1 LSFNEKNH
9 FSTSLSVVRFLLLL
23 ELGFG
28 FWFVREFSAH
38 IQCSLL
44 LICLAAA
51 RYSSA
56 AVAVLVCVVRGL
68 YCVAFFPVFLS
79 SVELVP
85 PVRSTAVPGP
95 SFVFVPVPVLARAWS
110 WH

>member
-1 LSFNEKNH
+1 
-9 FSTSLSVVRFLLLL
+9 VRFLVLLD
-23 ELGFG
+23 LGFG

-38 IQCSLL
+38 VQCCLL

-56 AVAVLVCVVRGL
+56 AVAILFCVVRGL
-68 YCVAFFPVFLS
+68 ASLSFPFFFLQF
-79 SVELVP
+79 ELVP

-95 SFVFVPVPVLARAWS
+95 SFVFVPVSSLGTDFSVRAS
-110 WH
+110 LFRRLSSALGST

>member
-1 LSFNEKNH
+1 MKKNR
-9 FSTSLSVVRFLLLL
+9 FSASLSVVRFLVLLD
-23 ELGFG
+23 LGFG
-28 FWFVREFSAH
+28 FWFVRDFSAH
-38 IQCSLL
+38 VQCCLL
-44 LICLAAA
+44 LIRLGAA

-56 AVAVLVCVVRGL
+56 TVAVLVCVVGL

-95 SFVFVPVPVLARAWS
+95 SFVFVPVPGLGTDFSVRAS
-110 WH
+110 PF

>member
-1 LSFNEKNH
+1 LKNR
-9 FSTSLSVVRFLLLL
+9 FSASPSVVRFLVLLDL
-23 ELGFG
+23 RFG

-38 IQCSLL
+38 VQCCLL

-51 RYSSA
+51 RYSST
-56 AVAVLVCVVRGL
+56 AVAVSFCVVRGL

-95 SFVFVPVPVLARAWS
+95 SFVFVPVSGLGTDFSVRAS
-110 WH
+110 PF